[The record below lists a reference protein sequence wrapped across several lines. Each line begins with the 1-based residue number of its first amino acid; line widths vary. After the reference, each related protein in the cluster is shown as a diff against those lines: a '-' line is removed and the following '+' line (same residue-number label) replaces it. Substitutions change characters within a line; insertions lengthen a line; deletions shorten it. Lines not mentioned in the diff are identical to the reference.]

1 MLNLYS
7 LQFSYQLIGRMDTA
21 ERRYFRRF
29 SNFHSGDKY
38 YLELFDKL
46 IAYRKQGLPPKAI
59 RQRLMQESPK
69 LDTLTRHLN
78 ERLLEALTFFYQT
91 NSPDHELSKSI
102 QRTELLLYKGFLSML
117 PKHLTRLYQRA
128 LFEEKYDKALY
139 VTDLLK
145 QLWGM
150 NLIRGKGI
158 SAESL
163 FRYTN
168 RVLEDMQK
176 IHKAWY
182 AAAMYAELILEE
194 GESVPSE
201 RIAILDQYVE
211 RMGLVPPEPAA
222 PLTLHFFYD
231 TAQALR
237 ARLAGQNQKYLEITR
252 LLVYKMEQQP
262 KKLPFLQNRY
272 LLALNNYL
280 SGLLEVG
287 DYTEAEKI
295 LVKLRSL
302 RPSSRL
308 IALQR
313 ERLLIFH
320 ELNLAFIQGQSDK
333 VAAQI

>member
-117 PKHLTRLYQRA
+117 PKHLMRLYQRA

-201 RIAILDQYVE
+201 RIAIIDQYVE

-237 ARLAGQNQKYLEITR
+237 ARLAGQNQKNS
-252 LLVYKMEQQP
+252 
-262 KKLPFLQNRY
+262 LPNTDSPWP
-272 LLALNNYL
+272 A
-280 SGLLEVG
+280 SKG
-287 DYTEAEKI
+287 
-295 LVKLRSL
+295 
-302 RPSSRL
+302 
-308 IALQR
+308 
-313 ERLLIFH
+313 
-320 ELNLAFIQGQSDK
+320 
-333 VAAQI
+333 